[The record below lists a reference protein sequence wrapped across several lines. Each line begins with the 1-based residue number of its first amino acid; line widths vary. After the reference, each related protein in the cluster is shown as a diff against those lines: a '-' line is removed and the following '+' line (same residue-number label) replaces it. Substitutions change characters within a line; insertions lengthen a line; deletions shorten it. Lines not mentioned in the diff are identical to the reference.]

1 MSKPAPLIYDA
12 LTRQS
17 LTADASKQAP
27 TIRDS
32 AVKTVLIV
40 DDEQPARMRLK
51 AMVDALDDYQVIAEA
66 ENGHQAMS
74 VNKRL
79 CPDIVLLDIRMP
91 EMDGLAAAAQ
101 LSEQDQPPAV
111 IFCTAYDEHALAAFD
126 AQAVGYL
133 LKPVSR
139 LQLADNLAKAQSV
152 NRSQLANLVSEP
164 IGQRLS
170 EQCLSVRTRSG
181 HELLE
186 VSEIRALIADKKYV
200 SAYTQDREMLLDLS
214 LKELEGRFPHQFLR
228 VHRNALVAI
237 RYIRGLELD
246 EAVSGQSVIRLEGV
260 DITPVV
266 SRRHLP
272 EMRRLLKTV

>member
-12 LTRQS
+12 LAHES
-17 LTADASKQAP
+17 LASEASTQAP
-27 TIRDS
+27 TTQ
-32 AVKTVLIV
+32 AATVKTVLIV

-51 AMVDALDDYQVIAEA
+51 AMVDALEDYQVIAEA
-66 ENGHQAMS
+66 ENGRQAMS
-74 VNKRL
+74 ANENL
-79 CPDIVLLDIRMP
+79 SPDIVLLDIRMP

-152 NRSQLANLVSEP
+152 NRSQLANLVPEP

-170 EQCLSVRTRSG
+170 EECLSVRTRSG
-181 HELLE
+181 HELLA

-200 SAYTQDREMLLDLS
+200 SAYTHNREVLLDLS
-214 LKELEGRFPHQFLR
+214 LKELEGRFGKQFLR
-228 VHRNALVAI
+228 VHRNALVAV
-237 RYIRGLELD
+237 RYIRGLEKCED
-246 EAVSGQSVIRLEGV
+246 IGAQSIVRLEGS

-272 EMRRLLKTV
+272 DVRRLIKEH